1 MVLTLLFTC
10 HFLIISLVV
19 TRLDLLYDIGV
30 ITHDC
35 SNVMV
40 KCKYV
45 VFIITHHNGV
55 YIIKTGV

>member
-1 MVLTLLFTC
+1 MVLTLLCTC

-19 TRLDLLYDIGV
+19 TRLDLSYDIGV
-30 ITHDC
+30 ITHDY

-45 VFIITHHNGV
+45 VFITHHNGV